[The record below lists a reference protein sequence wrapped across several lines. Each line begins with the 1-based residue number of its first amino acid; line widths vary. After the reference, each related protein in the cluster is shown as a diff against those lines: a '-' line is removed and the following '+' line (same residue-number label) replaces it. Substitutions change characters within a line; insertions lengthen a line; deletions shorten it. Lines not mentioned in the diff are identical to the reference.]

1 MFTTDMFV
9 PYREN
14 APLDDLKQLAIATGG
29 QFFYVS
35 DKDSVHGLLDALKA
49 ALELAQLQVWDHP
62 IIVIFHKP
70 VRGTA
75 GPSLNWGKKLYLFGH
90 LGA

>member
-1 MFTTDMFV
+1 MFV

-35 DKDSVHGLLDALKA
+35 DQDGVHSLLDALKA
-49 ALELAQLQVWDHP
+49 ALELAQLQVWDHLR
-62 IIVIFHKP
+62 IVIFHKP
-70 VRGTA
+70 MREIA
-75 GPSLNWGKKLYLFGH
+75 GHSLNWGKKLYLFGH
-90 LGA
+90 PSA

>member
-9 PYREN
+9 HYREN

-35 DKDSVHGLLDALKA
+35 DQDGIHGLFDALKA
-49 ALELAQLQVWDHP
+49 ALELAQLQV
-62 IIVIFHKP
+62 
-70 VRGTA
+70 
-75 GPSLNWGKKLYLFGH
+75 
-90 LGA
+90 

>member
-1 MFTTDMFV
+1 MTHRTTILEKMYNFYYLHTIMFTTDMLV

-35 DKDSVHGLLDALKA
+35 DQDGVHGLLDALKA
-49 ALELAQLQVWDHP
+49 AVELAQLQV
-62 IIVIFHKP
+62 
-70 VRGTA
+70 
-75 GPSLNWGKKLYLFGH
+75 
-90 LGA
+90 

>member
-1 MFTTDMFV
+1 MMFTTDMFV

-49 ALELAQLQVWDHP
+49 ALELAQLQV
-62 IIVIFHKP
+62 
-70 VRGTA
+70 
-75 GPSLNWGKKLYLFGH
+75 
-90 LGA
+90 